1 MEKRD
6 PLCTVD
12 GNVNSHSHYGKYS
25 KLPPKIKIELPYDPA
40 VLLLGVYPRE
50 ISQYLREALRS
61 IFIVVALF
69 TL

>member
-6 PLCTVD
+6 PLYTVD

-25 KLPPKIKIELPYDPA
+25 KLPRKIKIELPYDPA
-40 VLLLGVYPRE
+40 ALLLGVYPRGV
-50 ISQYLREALRS
+50 SQYLREALRS
-61 IFIVVALF
+61 VFIAVALF

>member
-6 PLCTVD
+6 PLYTVD
-12 GNVNSHSHYGKYS
+12 GNVNSYSHYGKYS
-25 KLPPKIKIELPYDPA
+25 KLPQKIKIELPYDPA
-40 VLLLGVYPRE
+40 VLLLGIYPKE
-50 ISQYLREALRS
+50 INQYLRDTCIP